1 MKWKILNADFNRET
15 GISKVNILTDL
26 GNFEGK
32 SKLHEEDKDIISNFE
47 GCRYAE
53 LRAVVKYIKAKIKNQ
68 KIKVNT
74 IKNLIINMEKLY
86 NYAENTPEARFV
98 RKQFYIEQKNL
109 QDLKEILKRL
119 EEKVFNDMQGYR
131 ESYQHFIEKV
141 NKKNEK

>member
-1 MKWKILNADFNRET
+1 MKWKILNADFNKET